1 MAVVPDAPRAGV
13 RLHFRVERGEPR
25 TTSSRNSMANVLVPW
40 FRFEERF
47 DNTDIEQV
55 LHRLK

>member
-1 MAVVPDAPRAGV
+1 MPDAPREGV

-25 TTSSRNSMANVLVPW
+25 TTSSRNSTANVLVPG
-40 FRFEERF
+40 FRLEERF
-47 DNTDIEQV
+47 DNTGIEQV